1 MKNGKQKCRIL
12 KKIIIYVC
20 VYMYIYI
27 YKNIYISSFNV
38 FCTDPH
44 SMLNL
49 LLIQIKCIKQ
59 DYIHVKVATC
69 KHCVEEVIKT
79 VNTNNV

>member
-12 KKIIIYVC
+12 KKIIICVC
-20 VYMYIYI
+20 VYVYIY
-27 YKNIYISSFNV
+27 IYISSFNV

-44 SMLNL
+44 PMLNQ
-49 LLIQIKCIKQ
+49 LLIQIKCIKS
-59 DYIHVKVATC
+59 DYIHVKVAIC

-79 VNTNNV
+79 INNTNNV